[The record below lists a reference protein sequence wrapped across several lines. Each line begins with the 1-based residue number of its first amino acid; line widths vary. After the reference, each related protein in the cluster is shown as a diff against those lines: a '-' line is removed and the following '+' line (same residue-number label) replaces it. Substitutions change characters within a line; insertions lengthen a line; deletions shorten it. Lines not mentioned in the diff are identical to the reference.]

1 MVNATLRSLHS
12 GKRNPIPIVHEVGWA
27 SWPSMKRLVK
37 SRLPR
42 SSNPG
47 PSNPSRVAILATYI
61 ILYYII
67 LYYIILYYIILYYII
82 LYIILYYYVGLYT
95 NYPSSLKIHKQCGF
109 VSAVGMPCLKQS
121 DADILRLGRPLLKAK
136 RSDAFGSNKLH

>member
-1 MVNATLRSLHS
+1 VAVYEKVSKISPSPQFESRAVQ
-12 GKRNPIPIVHEVGWA
+12 PVA
-27 SWPSMKRLVK
+27 SSYT
-37 SRLPR
+37 
-42 SSNPG
+42 G
-47 PSNPSRVAILATYI
+47 HI
-61 ILYYII
+61 YYII
-67 LYYIILYYIILYYII
+67 LYYIILYYIILY
-82 LYIILYYYVGLYT
+82 YIILYYYVGLYT

>member
-82 LYIILYYYVGLYT
+82 YYIILLCRPVHKLSLLAEDPQTMRFCFRSRNALFETKRCG
-95 NYPSSLKIHKQCGF
+95 YPEARPSF
-109 VSAVGMPCLKQS
+109 VKS
-121 DADILRLGRPLLKAK
+121 
-136 RSDAFGSNKLH
+136 